1 MDHIIYTSGEKY
13 QSGALNYSQCTK
25 YKGALKWFVWT
36 SPLKRVKGSS
46 EHDTGKPTKWVK
58 EENEMTKA
66 LKSPANAKG
75 SLLMA
80 L

>member
-1 MDHIIYTSGEKY
+1 MNMMLENQ
-13 QSGALNYSQCTK
+13 QSKL
-25 YKGALKWFVWT
+25 
-36 SPLKRVKGSS
+36 
-46 EHDTGKPTKWVK
+46 K

-75 SLLMA
+75 SPLMV